1 MSLQNVRVLQGLFH
15 LYRNFWYKCCK
26 SYDDDRLKNIVNS
39 TMMRETIVLPLL
51 GLSLI
56 LLPNLVKA
64 QERLLAYT
72 EQSATL
78 AKGSYEVYAGYDRK
92 NGGTQYYNG
101 NYGKIGVRMGLSNYL
116 SVAASLNGSKIGYV
130 ANQISP
136 NDRRTRQFD
145 PYITDEMEAF
155 GTLSAKILLLDGTTE
170 PLGIALSNELTV
182 GTNHIAFS
190 PKFIVDKKFGDN
202 YLSFNAAMI
211 FHTMRDAL
219 KAETVTTTNAYATN
233 YYANGNMSFMM
244 PQYSFNMAY
253 LRYFFDQNLAF
264 GVEVKTHSESQL
276 EVGMAYLTLFAGPT
290 ASIRRDNWLFN
301 ITALPQ
307 IRNLHKTW
315 VAPDNLVL
323 DAQQRIQL
331 RASIGVT
338 F

>member
-1 MSLQNVRVLQGLFH
+1 MRKTISLSLF
-15 LYRNFWYKCCK
+15 
-26 SYDDDRLKNIVNS
+26 
-39 TMMRETIVLPLL
+39 

-56 LLPNLVKA
+56 LLPNLAQA
-64 QERLLAYT
+64 QERLLAFT

-101 NYGKIGVRMGLSNYL
+101 NYGKLGFRMGVTSYL
-116 SVAASLNGSKIGYV
+116 SVAASLNGSKVGYV
-130 ANQISP
+130 ANKINP
-136 NDRRTRQFD
+136 YDRKTRQFD
-145 PYITDEMEAF
+145 PYITDEMEVF

-170 PLGIALSNELTV
+170 PLGVALSNELMV
-182 GTNHIAFS
+182 GTHQFSFS
-190 PKFIVDKKFGDN
+190 PKIIVDKKFGDN

-211 FHTMRDAL
+211 FHTMREAM
-219 KAETVTTTNAYATN
+219 KAETVTTPNAYAAN
-233 YYANGNMSFMM
+233 YFPNGSMSFLM

-276 EVGMAYLTLFAGPT
+276 DVGMAYFTVFAGPT

-301 ITALPQ
+301 VTALPQ
-307 IRNLHKTW
+307 IKNLHKTW

>member
-1 MSLQNVRVLQGLFH
+1 MRKTISL
-15 LYRNFWYKCCK
+15 
-26 SYDDDRLKNIVNS
+26 S
-39 TMMRETIVLPLL
+39 LL
-51 GLSLI
+51 GLSFI
-56 LLPNLVKA
+56 LLPHLAQA
-64 QERLLAYT
+64 QERLLAFS

-101 NYGKIGVRMGLSNYL
+101 NYGKIGIRMGMSNFL
-116 SVAASLNGSKIGYV
+116 SVAASLNGSKVGYV
-130 ANQISP
+130 ANLISP
-136 NDRRTRQFD
+136 YDRKTRQFD

-155 GTLSAKILLLDGTTE
+155 GTLSAKILLLDGATE

-182 GTNHIAFS
+182 GTQQIAFS

-202 YLSFNAAMI
+202 YLTFNAAMI
-211 FHTMRDAL
+211 FHTMREAL
-219 KAETVTTTNAYATN
+219 KAETVTTPNAYASN
-233 YYANGNMSFMM
+233 YYANGSMSFMM
-244 PQYSFNMAY
+244 PQYSFNLAY

-276 EVGMAYLTLFAGPT
+276 EVGTAYFTVFAGPT
-290 ASIRRDNWLFN
+290 ASIRHDNWLFN

-307 IRNLHKTW
+307 IKNLHKTW

-331 RASIGVT
+331 RASIGFT